1 MAEGWL
7 RTLAGDSATVRS
19 AGTHPST
26 VNPLAIAAMAEVGI
40 DISGHRSKSLN
51 EFLSESFDYVITVCD
66 QAAEAC
72 PVFPGPARRIHW
84 SFPDPAAVQGDEATR
99 MASFRVVRDA
109 IGAQLR
115 AWLAEDPL

>member
-7 RTLAGDSATVRS
+7 RALAGDDATVRS

-51 EFLSESFDYVITVCD
+51 EFLNESFDYVITVCD

-84 SFPDPAAVQGDEATR
+84 SFPDPAAVQCDEATR
-99 MASFRVVRDA
+99 MASFRGVRAA